1 MKLPNGYGSV
11 SKLSGKRRKPYLA
24 RVTLGW
30 DVDPYTGK
38 SIQRRITLGSY
49 ATKKEA
55 LQALGEYS
63 ANPYDIKK
71 DDLTLADLYQK
82 WTEAYFPTLN
92 SDSSRRTIISAWRY
106 CRPLYNMR
114 VKDIRARHIK
124 GIMNDGYVIPVSGQ
138 HAGEKV
144 FASASTKGRIKSMFN
159 LMFDFALEF
168 ELVDKNY
175 ARTFDLS
182 SDIIKEKDKTSKGH
196 IVFTESEMQAL
207 WDNVGTVRF
216 VDWILIQCY
225 MGWRPQELVKIQLD
239 DINLEKQYITGGSKT
254 EAGKNRIVPI
264 HPRIKELVERNYNI
278 AVELKSTRL
287 FNDPNAVKGGMEI
300 TYDKYSGRFAKVMA
314 ALEFR
319 EDHRPHDPR
328 KTFVTMAKKAGVDE
342 YSIKRMVGHRITDI
356 TEDIYTERDIEWLR
370 SELNKM
376 P

>member
-1 MKLPNGYGSV
+1 
-11 SKLSGKRRKPYLA
+11 
-24 RVTLGW
+24 
-30 DVDPYTGK
+30 
-38 SIQRRITLGSY
+38 
-49 ATKKEA
+49 
-55 LQALGEYS
+55 
-63 ANPYDIKK
+63 
-71 DDLTLADLYQK
+71 
-82 WTEAYFPTLN
+82 
-92 SDSSRRTIISAWRY
+92 
-106 CRPLYNMR
+106 MR